1 MVTVVLATSGKAIVL
16 NTSPTLALVAA
27 LGSLDLLGKIYQ
39 RVLFSDIVA
48 QEIRHAGRLGFGVD
62 AFEAALKT
70 GVPFELRELSQAIAP
85 WLAAA
90 LDAGEA
96 SVIALANQAN
106 VPLVGIDELAGRR
119 VARLNG
125 LQVTGSLGIL
135 LKLKA
140 ARHISEI
147 APCLARMRAQGIWLS
162 ADLQAQALLMAGE
175 NN

>member
-1 MVTVVLATSGKAIVL
+1 MALGNAIVL

-27 LGSLDLLGKIYQ
+27 LGSLDFLGKIYQ
-39 RVLFSDIVA
+39 RVLFSETVA
-48 QEIRHAGRLGFGVD
+48 EEIHQAGHLGFGVD
-62 AFEAALKT
+62 AFEAAVKN
-70 GVPFELRELSQAIAP
+70 GAPFELIGLSEAIAP

-96 SVIALANQAN
+96 SVIALATQAK

-125 LQVTGSLGIL
+125 LQVTGSLGRL

-140 ARHISEI
+140 AGHIEEI
-147 APCLARMRAQGIWLS
+147 APCLARMRTRAYGCLPTCKPRHC
-162 ADLQAQALLMAGE
+162 
-175 NN
+175 

>member
-1 MVTVVLATSGKAIVL
+1 MVLATSGKAIVL

-48 QEIRHAGRLGFGVD
+48 REIRHAGRLGFGVD

-90 LDAGEA
+90 LDADEA

>member
-1 MVTVVLATSGKAIVL
+1 MVLTTSGKAIVL

-39 RVLFSDIVA
+39 RVLFSDTVA
-48 QEIRHAGRLGFGVD
+48 QEIRQAGRLGFGVD

-70 GVPFELRELSQAIAP
+70 GAPFELRELSQAVAP

-96 SVIALANQAN
+96 SVIALANQAS

-125 LQVTGSLGIL
+125 L
-135 LKLKA
+135 
-140 ARHISEI
+140 
-147 APCLARMRAQGIWLS
+147 LACAQ
-162 ADLQAQALLMAGE
+162 
-175 NN
+175 

>member
-1 MVTVVLATSGKAIVL
+1 MGNAIVL

-27 LGSLDLLGKIYQ
+27 LGSLDLLGEIYR
-39 RVLFSDIVA
+39 RVLFSNIVA
-48 QEIRHAGRLGFGVD
+48 QEIQQAGRLGFGVG
-62 AFEAALKT
+62 AFDAALK
-70 GVPFELRELSQAIAP
+70 GGAPFELAEPTPPIAP

-96 SVIALANQAN
+96 SVIALANQAK

-140 ARHISEI
+140 ARHIAEI
-147 APCLARMRAQGIWLS
+147 APCLARMRTQGIWLS
-162 ADLQAQALLMAGE
+162 ADLQAQALLMASE
-175 NN
+175 NT